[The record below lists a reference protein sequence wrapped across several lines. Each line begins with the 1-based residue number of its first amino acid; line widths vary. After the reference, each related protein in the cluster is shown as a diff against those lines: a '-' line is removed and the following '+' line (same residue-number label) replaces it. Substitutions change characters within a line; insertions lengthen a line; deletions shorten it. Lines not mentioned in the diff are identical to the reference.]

1 MKPKQSKWNSALKR
15 FIMTVL
21 FLSVV
26 IGLSACTGLEAYLYS
41 PSAVTAALVPVAK
54 ASGSDAEGR

>member
-26 IGLSACTGLEAYLYS
+26 IGLSALDGC
-41 PSAVTAALVPVAK
+41 ALIWA
-54 ASGSDAEGR
+54 GSLCC